1 MPARVW
7 TLLPELQPRADPDPD
22 PAPHVDDQRG
32 AAPDSPESPEHV
44 NLSEYEIRRRA
55 NIEANNAQLAMFGL
69 GVLQQ
74 QVHLRVPPGP
84 CLKPGPPGQR
94 RRPLPTAGSS
104 LAALVVPRKINNKLF
119 CNVLIF
125 VPW

>member
-1 MPARVW
+1 MLSKAFKVPARVW

-32 AAPDSPESPEHV
+32 GAPDSPESPEHV

-69 GVLQQ
+69 GASAAGASEGAPRALSKA
-74 QVHLRVPPGP
+74 RPSRAKASPSADSRIEP
-84 CLKPGPPGQR
+84 R
-94 RRPLPTAGSS
+94 RSGRS
-104 LAALVVPRKINNKLF
+104 KKN
-119 CNVLIF
+119 
-125 VPW
+125 

>member
-7 TLLPELQPRADPDPD
+7 TLLPELQARADPD

-69 GVLQQ
+69 GASAAGASEGAPRALSKA
-74 QVHLRVPPGP
+74 RPSRAKASPSADSRIEP
-84 CLKPGPPGQR
+84 R
-94 RRPLPTAGSS
+94 RSGRS
-104 LAALVVPRKINNKLF
+104 KKN
-119 CNVLIF
+119 
-125 VPW
+125 